1 MSYEN
6 TCDVICV
13 HEDKVNNALSFLEDD
28 KSKKLLNI
36 LEKICDEKKLKIIL
50 SLIKEDELCVCDIS
64 LILKMSVA
72 STSHHL
78 RLLYK
83 NEVLD
88 FYKDGKMAYYFIK
101 DDEIREFFSKNH
113 EGFWNEWNEFLLVLI
128 RRLINVYA
136 EWLSR
141 FLRNEIS
148 SVWPSASIARYK

>member
-1 MSYEN
+1 MNYEN

-101 DDEIREFFSKNH
+101 DDEIREFFSKIMRVF
-113 EGFWNEWNEFLLVLI
+113 ETSETSFFL
-128 RRLINVYA
+128 
-136 EWLSR
+136 S
-141 FLRNEIS
+141 
-148 SVWPSASIARYK
+148 

>member
-6 TCDVICV
+6 ACDVICV

-64 LILKMSVA
+64 LILKMSIA

-88 FYKDGKMAYYFIK
+88 FYKDGKMEYYFIK
-101 DDEIREFFSKNH
+101 DNEIKEFSLK
-113 EGFWNEWNEFLLVLI
+113 I
-128 RRLINVYA
+128 RRVF
-136 EWLSR
+136 ETSETSFFLS
-141 FLRNEIS
+141 
-148 SVWPSASIARYK
+148 

>member
-101 DDEIREFFSKNH
+101 DDEIREFSLKIMRVFETS
-113 EGFWNEWNEFLLVLI
+113 ETSFFL
-128 RRLINVYA
+128 
-136 EWLSR
+136 S
-141 FLRNEIS
+141 
-148 SVWPSASIARYK
+148 

>member
-6 TCDVICV
+6 ACDVICV

-64 LILKMSVA
+64 LILKISVA

-83 NEVLD
+83 NDVLD
-88 FYKDGKMAYYFIK
+88 FYKKGKMAYYFIK
-101 DDEIREFFSKNH
+101 DDEIKEFF
-113 EGFWNEWNEFLLVLI
+113 L
-128 RRLINVYA
+128 
-136 EWLSR
+136 
-141 FLRNEIS
+141 
-148 SVWPSASIARYK
+148 

>member
-1 MSYEN
+1 M
-6 TCDVICV
+6 
-13 HEDKVNNALSFLEDD
+13 
-28 KSKKLLNI
+28 
-36 LEKICDEKKLKIIL
+36 KIIL

-101 DDEIREFFSKNH
+101 DDEIREFSLKIMRVFETS
-113 EGFWNEWNEFLLVLI
+113 ETSFFL
-128 RRLINVYA
+128 
-136 EWLSR
+136 S
-141 FLRNEIS
+141 
-148 SVWPSASIARYK
+148 

>member
-1 MSYEN
+1 M
-6 TCDVICV
+6 
-13 HEDKVNNALSFLEDD
+13 
-28 KSKKLLNI
+28 
-36 LEKICDEKKLKIIL
+36 KIIL

-101 DDEIREFFSKNH
+101 DDEIREFFFKNH
-113 EGFWNEWNEFLLVLI
+113 EGFETSETSFFL
-128 RRLINVYA
+128 
-136 EWLSR
+136 S
-141 FLRNEIS
+141 
-148 SVWPSASIARYK
+148 

>member
-6 TCDVICV
+6 ACDVICV

-88 FYKDGKMAYYFIK
+88 FYKEGKMAYYFIK
-101 DDEIREFFSKNH
+101 DDEIREFFSKNQ
-113 EGFWNEWNEFLLVLI
+113 EGFLKRVENEFPLALI
-128 RRLINVYA
+128 LY
-136 EWLSR
+136 
-141 FLRNEIS
+141 RNNTKI
-148 SVWPSASIARYK
+148 KNKCKCDL

>member
-6 TCDVICV
+6 ACDVICV

-36 LEKICDEKKLKIIL
+36 LKKICDEKKLKIIL

-83 NEVLD
+83 NDVLD
-88 FYKDGKMAYYFIK
+88 FYKKGKMAYYFIK
-101 DDEIREFFSKNH
+101 DDEIREFFSKNQKV
-113 EGFWNEWNEFLLVLI
+113 F
-128 RRLINVYA
+128 
-136 EWLSR
+136 
-141 FLRNEIS
+141 
-148 SVWPSASIARYK
+148 